1 MSNNEKWF
9 GRTYE
14 ALGDTDHDFLIKTRG
29 SVKV

>member
-1 MSNNEKWF
+1 MEKWF